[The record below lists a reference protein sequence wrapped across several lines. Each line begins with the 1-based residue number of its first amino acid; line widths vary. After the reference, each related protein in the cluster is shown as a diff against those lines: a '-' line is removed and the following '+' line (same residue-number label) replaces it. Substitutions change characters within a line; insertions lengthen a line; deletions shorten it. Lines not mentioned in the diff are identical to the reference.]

1 MKLDND
7 LAAYIKK
14 KLINRAA
21 LRAESPS
28 KFTEAGLRLV
38 SPRCINS
45 GVLSRDSRSAGLN
58 SQYKVISANHDY

>member
-38 SPRCINS
+38 SPAALTRAFCRGIR
-45 GVLSRDSRSAGLN
+45 GARA
-58 SQYKVISANHDY
+58 